1 MGKGLVPGFHKS
13 LYACMY
19 VRQLLVVA
27 VQNILQL
34 VRYGMHKIVTKWTP
48 YAFKLIIWYWLFFVQ
63 NKQKN
68 KTKK

>member
-48 YAFKLIIWYWLFFVQ
+48 YAFKLII
-63 NKQKN
+63 
-68 KTKK
+68 